1 MLSCFAA
8 GYFRNPHEV
17 SLEDLKMFFLILF
30 PLGILVSLIRIV
42 VIVEKRSGSAR
53 IPIETQFA
61 FLISKQPGEWAKT
74 PAIFQLDDGRRLQ
87 FMVDTYSTMIVG
99 DRGVLT
105 WKGNQF
111 LNFERIG

>member
-1 MLSCFAA
+1 MLRYFTA
-8 GYFRNPHEV
+8 GIFFDLDDF
-17 SLEDLKMFFLILF
+17 SSEDFYTLLLVLLFVVVVVFIIL
-30 PLGILVSLIRIV
+30 PIAIALNGTR
-42 VIVEKRSGSAR
+42 KDR

-61 FLISKQPGEWAKT
+61 FLIGKQPSTAAKT
-74 PAIFQLDDGRRLQ
+74 PAIFQLDDGRRFR

-111 LNFERIG
+111 LNFERI